1 MADQH
6 SLRGQT
12 MVCKVLA
19 LDYCADS
26 NSLDEAGG
34 LRELTKDDFWQ
45 YMEDAGDK
53 LCVIDFFTDWCA
65 TVCQPHHCALRKE
78 PLR

>member
-1 MADQH
+1 
-6 SLRGQT
+6 